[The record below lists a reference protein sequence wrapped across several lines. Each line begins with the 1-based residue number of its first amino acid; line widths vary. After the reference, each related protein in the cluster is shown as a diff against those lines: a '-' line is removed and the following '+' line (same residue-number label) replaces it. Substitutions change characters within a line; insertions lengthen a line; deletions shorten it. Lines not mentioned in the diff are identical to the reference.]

1 MVEKCV
7 KMCSLDLR
15 SFEFVD
21 GNGFKELGQ
30 YLVNLGAKYG
40 HLDIDSLLPHPTTIS
55 RNTIKTAK
63 ELRDKL
69 MLKLMPYFY
78 ENRCSATTDM
88 WTDDYKKLSYISITI
103 HYINENW
110 ELNSNVLHVGQFPY
124 DQKKTG
130 DNIRNNLKQF
140 FNQWLDN
147 EESGDNFLSKITWV
161 TDKGSNIIK
170 ALDRNNRLNCSAH
183 ILHNILQTT
192 FDFTKT
198 NSKDQLIN
206 ELLSMAVDF
215 SPIEKLISASKSL
228 VRYMKK
234 NGDKNLL
241 SRPLV
246 QHVETRWNSNLAM
259 LRAVHD
265 MYDELIKM
273 YGAENRKMNDINKSL
288 LSKLIFF
295 LTPFKEASDQF
306 EGTIRPTIQLVL
318 LHRAKLLKHLNSIVS
333 EEKYDDIFK
342 NLAHRTLIIFKE
354 KFKTNIYHGM
364 ALFLCPPFK
373 KLRMVENID
382 ERQGIIEKVKIELSK
397 LQSNLISN
405 CSQSEPVPIE
415 ETIQSEED
423 NIFSEWKDDC
433 LPSDNYND
441 FNNELNIY
449 QMESYNQNQDILQWW
464 KEHSDKLPLMA
475 KLASRILA
483 IPASSAASERSF
495 STSGRIIEERRTRL
509 KGDTV
514 DSLLFL
520 NDFFK
525 KKM

>member
-1 MVEKCV
+1 MSDIEDDVNANEREDGECILSKVEGRSGVWESFVKVIYKNEMDTVLTIILKKNIPTQVANEMVEKFV
-7 KMCSLDLR
+7 KMCSLDLC

-30 YLVNLGAKYG
+30 YLVNLGANYG

-55 RNTIKTAK
+55 RNTIKTVK

-110 ELNSNVLHVGQFPY
+110 ELNLNVLH
-124 DQKKTG
+124 
-130 DNIRNNLKQF
+130 
-140 FNQWLDN
+140 WLDN
-147 EESGDNFLSKITWV
+147 EKSGDNFLSKITWV
-161 TDKGSNIIK
+161 TV
-170 ALDRNNRLNCSAH
+170 R
-183 ILHNILQTT
+183 
-192 FDFTKT
+192 
-198 NSKDQLIN
+198 
-206 ELLSMAVDF
+206 AVDF

-228 VRYMKK
+228 VRYKKK
-234 NGDKNLL
+234 NGDNNLL

-265 MYDELIKM
+265 MYDELIKI
-273 YGAENRKMNDINKSL
+273 Y
-288 LSKLIFF
+288 
-295 LTPFKEASDQF
+295 EASNQF

-318 LHRAKLLKHLNSIVS
+318 LHWAKLLKHLNSIVS

-342 NLAHRTLIIFKE
+342 HLAHRTLIIFKE
-354 KFKTNIYHGM
+354 KFKTNIYHGI

-382 ERQGIIEKVKIELSK
+382 ER
-397 LQSNLISN
+397 
-405 CSQSEPVPIE
+405 
-415 ETIQSEED
+415 
-423 NIFSEWKDDC
+423 
-433 LPSDNYND
+433 
-441 FNNELNIY
+441 
-449 QMESYNQNQDILQWW
+449 QDILQWW

-495 STSGRIIEERRTRL
+495 STSGKVIEERRTRL

-525 KKM
+525 KKIRKLNIGRSQNDAKRMRVVRRERQSNNDDRG

>member
-1 MVEKCV
+1 M
-7 KMCSLDLR
+7 
-15 SFEFVD
+15 
-21 GNGFKELGQ
+21 
-30 YLVNLGAKYG
+30 
-40 HLDIDSLLPHPTTIS
+40 
-55 RNTIKTAK
+55 KTVVVPQQICG
-63 ELRDKL
+63 R
-69 MLKLMPYFY
+69 MII
-78 ENRCSATTDM
+78 
-88 WTDDYKKLSYISITI
+88 KKLSYISITI

-110 ELNSNVLHVGQFPY
+110 ELNSNVLHVEQFPY

-130 DNIRNNLKQF
+130 DNIQNNLKQF

-147 EESGDNFLSKITWV
+147 EESGDNFLSKLTWV
-161 TDKGSNIIK
+161 TDRGSYIIE

-183 ILHNILQTT
+183 TLHNILQTT

-198 NSKDQLIN
+198 NSKYQLIN

-215 SPIEKLISASKSL
+215 SPIEKLFSASRSL

-234 NGDKNLL
+234 NGDNNLL
-241 SRPLV
+241 SRILV

-259 LRAVHD
+259 LRVIHD
-265 MYDELIKM
+265 MYDELIKI
-273 YGAENRKMNDINKSL
+273 YGVENRKMADINKSL

-295 LTPFKEASDQF
+295 LTPFKEESDQF
-306 EGTIRPTIQLVL
+306 EGTINPTIQLVL

-333 EEKYDDIFK
+333 EEKYDDKFK
-342 NLAHRTLIIFKE
+342 HLAHRTLIILKE
-354 KFKTNIYHGM
+354 KFKTNIYHSI

-405 CSQSEPVPIE
+405 CSQSKRVPIE

-475 KLASRILA
+475 
-483 IPASSAASERSF
+483 
-495 STSGRIIEERRTRL
+495 
-509 KGDTV
+509 
-514 DSLLFL
+514 SLHQEF
-520 NDFFK
+520 
-525 KKM
+525 